1 MHPNGLY
8 KKRFN
13 TKVNKKMRTKK
24 TGQTIIK
31 GDEENASL
39 YIVSRSF
46 LIAMAEKYDVQP
58 SKLLVGM
65 QYGEMVVQVYDEVA
79 YPVWQT
85 LEIITLPN
93 YG

>member
-1 MHPNGLY
+1 
-8 KKRFN
+8 
-13 TKVNKKMRTKK
+13 MRTKE
-24 TGQTIIK
+24 TAQTVIK

-46 LIAMAEKYDVQP
+46 LMAMAEKYDVQP

-65 QYGEMVVQVYDEVA
+65 QYGEMVVQVYDEGS

-85 LEIITLPN
+85 LEIITMPN

>member
-1 MHPNGLY
+1 
-8 KKRFN
+8 
-13 TKVNKKMRTKK
+13 MRTQK
-24 TGQTIIK
+24 TEQTVIK
-31 GDEENASL
+31 GNEENASL

-46 LIAMAEKYDVQP
+46 LMAMAEKYDVQP

-65 QYGEMVVQVYDEVA
+65 QYDEMVVQVYDEGA

-85 LEIITLPN
+85 LEIITMPN

>member
-1 MHPNGLY
+1 
-8 KKRFN
+8 
-13 TKVNKKMRTKK
+13 MRTKK
-24 TGQTIIK
+24 TIQTVIK

-46 LIAMAEKYDVQP
+46 LMAMAEKYDVQL
-58 SKLLVGM
+58 SKLLIGM
-65 QYGEMVVQVYDEVA
+65 QYGEMLVQVYDEGA
-79 YPVWQT
+79 CPVWQT

>member
-1 MHPNGLY
+1 MANVEY
-8 KKRFN
+8 RERFN
-13 TKVNKKMRTKK
+13 TKLNKKMRTKK
-24 TGQTIIK
+24 TAQTLIK

-46 LIAMAEKYDVQP
+46 LMAMAEKYDVQP
-58 SKLLVGM
+58 SKLLIGM
-65 QYGEMVVQVYDEVA
+65 QYGEMVVQVYDEGDC
-79 YPVWQT
+79 PVWQT